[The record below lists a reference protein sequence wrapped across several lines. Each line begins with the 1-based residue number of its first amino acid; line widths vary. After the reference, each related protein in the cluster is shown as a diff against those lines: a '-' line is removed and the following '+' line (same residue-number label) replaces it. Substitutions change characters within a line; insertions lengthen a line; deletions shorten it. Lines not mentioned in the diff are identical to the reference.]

1 MDKSSQVLREYISLI
16 LKEVIGPEQQVGY
29 GKNYH
34 TLDPKPFTWED
45 YPGLEFDISAD
56 PDGSYWASVQVL
68 EDDNMSTPT
77 RKFADEVT
85 AMTWIRNQYDA
96 LHRRL
101 MNSKSE

>member
-1 MDKSSQVLREYISLI
+1 MSKSFPLIREYISFL
-16 LKEVIGPEQQVGY
+16 LKEVIGPDQEVGY

-34 TLDPKPFTWED
+34 TIDPKPITWEN

-68 EDDNMSTPT
+68 ENPSLSTPT

-85 AMTWIRNQYDA
+85 AMAWIRGQYDQ
-96 LHRRL
+96 LHRFL
-101 MNSKSE
+101 MNSESK